1 MIISVSNIIAFAKRR
16 RRTTFAIGAALVTT
30 LSFGAAEMVAQMK
43 NAEFDA
49 NIASPASAQTLP
61 APIAGMALSEFLAA
75 TRATRFLPSERTW
88 WSRKGDAKPKAFA
101 AIADPMEDPAGDG
114 LPEGVKP
121 VAFSALAPTGGPVGG
136 VVRERPVR
144 RPGCNVGTA
153 GRGGDPSAG
162 AWIARRR
169 ADAAT
174 GKRLAVLAVGTPAL
188 AIP

>member
-1 MIISVSNIIAFAKRR
+1 MTISVSNIIAFAKRR

-101 AIADPMEDPAGDG
+101 AIADPMEDPAGEG

-136 VVRERPVR
+136 GDDPIIGQST
-144 RPGCNVGTA
+144 PGA
-153 GRGGDPSAG
+153 GPSPFAPPAAPSPGGPFLG
-162 AWIARRR
+162 E
-169 ADAAT
+169 
-174 GKRLAVLAVGTPAL
+174 LAKTQ
-188 AIP
+188 